1 MKYRSHYSKTAAQED
16 AIHNAHFPVI
26 ADEISNTSPQQEA
39 ANAPTPSEAASAR
52 QMANIIGYIHGHR
65 NTQLATLSTSEA
77 GIGALKNIQQKL
89 YLAGEELLR
98 MEDES
103 GTPLNAGQITK
114 VDAYFKESQKIDNV
128 LQIAKS
134 KPLASIPKKNQTD
147 V

>member
-16 AIHNAHFPVI
+16 AIHNAHLMVI
-26 ADEISNTSPQQEA
+26 ADGISNASPQEA
-39 ANAPTPSEAASAR
+39 ANAPTPSEAASAT

-103 GTPLNAGQITK
+103 GAPLNATQMAK
-114 VDAYFKESQKIDNV
+114 VDAYFKESQNIDNV
-128 LQIAKS
+128 LQTAKN
-134 KPLASIPKKNQTD
+134 KPLASIHMKNQPD